1 MCYEK
6 NIGWWRITGHLH
18 AFVNVTSMKCCSVL
32 TTEVTSLASGWLY
45 MGWQAE
51 YFIMWDECCVLFELL
66 CLYKKVNDI
75 NVGFLK
81 KKLTIAFFSKI
92 DKINRWLICFFK
104 RWLLFWYAF
113 LCSIVWNKW
122 MVWNKFI

>member
-1 MCYEK
+1 
-6 NIGWWRITGHLH
+6 
-18 AFVNVTSMKCCSVL
+18 
-32 TTEVTSLASGWLY
+32 

-92 DKINRWLICFFK
+92 DKINSNIFQEMVAFLICLPMFYCMK
-104 RWLLFWYAF
+104 
-113 LCSIVWNKW
+113 
-122 MVWNKFI
+122 